1 MLFSLPRFR
10 GPRQS
15 TQVSKTPEEEV
26 EARKRWRIRPR
37 SRVDVQEARADRDGQ
52 GKDGGFG
59 QGLALMFKK
68 RELTVMATEKMAG
81 SVKERV
87 WRVDVC
93 E

>member
-1 MLFSLPRFR
+1 
-10 GPRQS
+10 
-15 TQVSKTPEEEV
+15 
-26 EARKRWRIRPR
+26 
-37 SRVDVQEARADRDGQ
+37 
-52 GKDGGFG
+52 
-59 QGLALMFKK
+59 MFKK